1 MRKKGSDV
9 TSRVVV
15 KDFNSRP
22 REDVYAS
29 TPTPASVRIV
39 LLRST
44 VKNHEVAPPVEEEV
58 LVRPSRPLGQ
68 RGAVWRLKKAWRGLR
83 KAPALFQDF
92 LRSIMLEL
100 GFETTEAD
108 GTLYVHK
115 EWGLATA
122 VHVDDLIVTRTKERI
137 KDFFASLE
145 KKRPLP

>member
-1 MRKKGSDV
+1 M
-9 TSRVVV
+9 TARVVV

-58 LVRPSRPLGQ
+58 LVRPPRPLGQ
-68 RGAVWRLKKAWRGLR
+68 RGAVWRLKKALCGLR
-83 KAPALFQDF
+83 KAPALFQVF

-100 GFETTEAD
+100 GFETT
-108 GTLYVHK
+108 LYVHK

-122 VHVDDLIVTRTKERI
+122 VLVDDLIVTRTKDRI
-137 KDFFASLE
+137 EDFFASLE